1 MTKLSKR
8 ITGTE
13 IKRSPCGGAW
23 LVMVID
29 IFDATFPVMRVEGDD
44 DDSKKI
50 AQEFAE
56 KVEELLC
63 L

>member
-1 MTKLSKR
+1 MTKFSKR

-13 IKRSPCGGAW
+13 LKRSPCGKAW

-29 IFDATFPVMRVEGDD
+29 IFEASFPVMRVEGDD
-44 DDSKKI
+44 EETKKI